1 MTNKSVNAEKS
12 SKAYGLIQKS
22 FSNNKNIPL
31 VSPFFGENHFIT
43 KFKKFFSLLVNA
55 LFMRKASNLPS
66 NTTLYTNNRL
76 F

>member
-1 MTNKSVNAEKS
+1 MTNKLVNAEKS

-43 KFKKFFSLLVNA
+43 KFKKFFFFAGQCS
-55 LFMRKASNLPS
+55 FYEKS
-66 NTTLYTNNRL
+66 
-76 F
+76 

>member
-1 MTNKSVNAEKS
+1 MTNKLVNAEKS

-43 KFKKFFSLLVNA
+43 KFKKFFLC
-55 LFMRKASNLPS
+55 
-66 NTTLYTNNRL
+66 
-76 F
+76 